1 MRENAPANTNHRRSN
16 AGGIPKRH
24 YVSQVRLD
32 APYTR
37 WGVVGTFKASSVQ
50 LMWGPARSVGRI
62 GWPSRTAGNGSG
74 RYSCAVAACARSS
87 GRSLGAGLLSP
98 EGGCRAWHSFAVRG
112 LLDPVTA
119 PGCALGGRT
128 GSDPGGAAEAVPH
141 KRLAML
147 VRGASHPAARVFRS
161 LAGPVA
167 ACWRRR

>member
-1 MRENAPANTNHRRSN
+1 MPWTPRTH
-16 AGGIPKRH
+16 G
-24 YVSQVRLD
+24 
-32 APYTR
+32 
-37 WGVVGTFKASSVQ
+37 GVVGTFKASSVQ
-50 LMWGPARSVGRI
+50 LMWGPARSVGRSHRLAAR
-62 GWPSRTAGNGSG
+62 GAADNGSG

-147 VRGASHPAARVFRS
+147 VHGASHPDARVFRS
-161 LAGPVA
+161 LAVPLHPLA
-167 ACWRRR
+167 QALEWSRY